1 MDVAFVFDFLHIIER
16 WHRGAHVR
24 KRMIRNKGALRNK
37 PVGD

>member
-1 MDVAFVFDFLHIIER
+1 MNGFVFDFLHIIER